1 MDHDPLP
8 SSRKNLKSFGVAMLG
23 CFEEEGEGADA
34 YGPGELFMAVGRST
48 A

>member
-23 CFEEEGEGADA
+23 CFEEEEGEGADA
-34 YGPGELFMAVGRST
+34 YGPGELFMAVG
-48 A
+48 